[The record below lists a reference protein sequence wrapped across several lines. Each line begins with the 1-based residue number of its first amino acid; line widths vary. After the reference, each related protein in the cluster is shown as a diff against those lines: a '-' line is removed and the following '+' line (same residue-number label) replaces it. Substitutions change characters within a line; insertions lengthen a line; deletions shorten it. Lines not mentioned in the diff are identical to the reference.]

1 MPKQTH
7 TGPTMTLTLRI
18 EVNDIVRLDKYKRRV
33 VKGASKEMKSTLSRN
48 WLIVQAVKDFLAR
61 NE

>member
-7 TGPTMTLTLRI
+7 AGPTMTLTLRI
-18 EVNDIVRLDKYKRRV
+18 EVNDVVRLEKYKRRIL
-33 VKGASKEMKSTLSRN
+33 KGASKEMKATVSKN